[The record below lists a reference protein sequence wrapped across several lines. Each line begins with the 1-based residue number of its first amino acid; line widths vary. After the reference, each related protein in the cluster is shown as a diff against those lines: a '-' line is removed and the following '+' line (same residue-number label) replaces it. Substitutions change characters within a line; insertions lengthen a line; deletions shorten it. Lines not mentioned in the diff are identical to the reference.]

1 MRENLFS
8 DFISPFHTSKNI
20 HDSQIEEDLVFVVF
34 FQKEKNKLY
43 FISKEMFSITSKFC
57 YFLELMKGKF
67 GTISFIY
74 EFL

>member
-1 MRENLFS
+1 MRKNLFS

-20 HDSQIEEDLVFVVF
+20 HDCQTKEDLVLVVF

-43 FISKEMFSITSKFC
+43 FISKEIFSIPPKFC

-67 GTISFIY
+67 GIISFIY